1 MPDLNFAQASLGA
14 LLGFLFGLARNLPS
28 RARSHLRNA
37 ARSKFWN
44 RPSKGSVDLVFT
56 AYEIEELAHGLDMS
70 RVESATGFRVVSTGM
85 ARTVAIIQQFA
96 RVDMKAEAVAI
107 NDETGA
113 EDVAVSG
120 DQLLIILGNEVNN
133 DLARHYM
140 DRIRDEFDLPYQF
153 AYDAENNRIEVH
165 DSGHDV
171 VYGPERQGDHWT
183 KDYAV
188 IIRVRLTETPSR
200 DLLII
205 SGCHMWGMWSAALAI
220 TDAKWMKDFSTAG
233 RNVVDQVILIETDV
247 VGGHPRGA
255 RPIEFQALR
264 RARPGTSAEQRCQSP
279 S

>member
-1 MPDLNFAQASLGA
+1 MPDVNVAQASLGV
-14 LLGFLFGLARNLPS
+14 LLGFLFGLARDLPS

-37 ARSKFWN
+37 ARSNFWN

-56 AYEIEELAHGLDMS
+56 AYDIEELTRGLDMS
-70 RVESATGFRVVSTGM
+70 SIESATGFRVVSTGM

-96 RVDMKAEAVAI
+96 RVDMKAEDVAI
-107 NDETGA
+107 YDETGA

-140 DRIRDEFDLPYQF
+140 DRVRDEFELPYQF
-153 AYDAENNRIEVH
+153 AYDAENARIEVR
-165 DSGHDV
+165 DSEHHV

-188 IIRVRLTETPSR
+188 IIRVRLQQTPSR

-220 TDAKWMKDFSTAG
+220 TDAKWMKEFGKAG
-233 RNVVDQVILIETDV
+233 SSPGDQVILIETDV

-255 RPIEFQALR
+255 RPIEFQSLPRTTDGGA
-264 RARPGTSAEQRCQSP
+264 TTK
-279 S
+279 